1 MVTSCVTSRRAGVLG
16 CGATWSG
23 LAMAHCVVC
32 HETFTTNGTADRHW
46 IKGRHV
52 HPADLPAGR
61 LVKRDDG
68 IWRWPGS
75 SDWHQALRGEARSA
89 ANGEGGG

>member
-1 MVTSCVTSRRAGVLG
+1 MTLCATSRRAGVVG
-16 CGATWSG
+16 CGATWGG
-23 LAMAHCVVC
+23 LAVAHCVVC

-61 LVKRDDG
+61 LVRRGDG
-68 IWRWPGS
+68 IWRQPG
-75 SDWHQALRGEARSA
+75 DWHQARGGEARSA
-89 ANGEGGG
+89 ADGEGGG